1 MGSFPTVLGKEG
13 KYHQEEDEN
22 KELRKRRR
30 RGGRQDTVGRVLN
43 GVPDK
48 DMHICVNTEN
58 MLIFSCS
65 KEIQNLTVTKQ
76 SF

>member
-22 KELRKRRR
+22 KELRKREG
-30 RGGRQDTVGRVLN
+30 GGRQDTVGRVLN

>member
-30 RGGRQDTVGRVLN
+30 RGEG
-43 GVPDK
+43 K
-48 DMHICVNTEN
+48 
-58 MLIFSCS
+58 
-65 KEIQNLTVTKQ
+65 IQLAGC
-76 SF
+76 